1 MVVFHCHFLCLT
13 CFWRLSEEKKD
24 FARAENMYQTVL
36 RFTPNHANTLYNYAV
51 LLDTH
56 LRRKFDAEA
65 FYRKTLDIEPK
76 HAYALYNLAVL
87 LEEKTFSGT
96 PDQGNSYH
104 STNFCILY
112 VNLLL
117 QDQRKNRLRKSK
129 SYCLS
134 TNVRPKPTLKIQQH

>member
-1 MVVFHCHFLCLT
+1 VVVFHCHFLCLT

-104 STNFCILY
+104 STNFIYCMLTYYFRIRGRIDFEKAR
-112 VNLLL
+112 VTVFL
-117 QDQRKNRLRKSK
+117 QTCGRS
-129 SYCLS
+129 
-134 TNVRPKPTLKIQQH
+134 RP